1 MDINAVIDKLYV
13 KHKAEREE
21 LLYIVN
27 NINEEEKGYLI
38 KKARTLAEQNFSN
51 KVFLRGL
58 IEFTNYCRNDCYYC
72 SIRKSN
78 LNAVRY
84 RLTPKQILDCCRIA
98 YGWNRAIHTT

>member
-27 NINEEEKGYLI
+27 NINEGEKGYLI

-58 IEFTNYCRNDCYYC
+58 IEFY
-72 SIRKSN
+72 K
-78 LNAVRY
+78 LLQE
-84 RLTPKQILDCCRIA
+84 RLLLLWYKKKQLKCCEVQA
-98 YGWNRAIHTT
+98 YAKTDT